1 MKNLYKALT
10 VFYIVFP
17 LIIVLLMRQ
26 AYSQS
31 IFGNW
36 SFLFGI
42 VLYYLSILMVVAR
55 QKIILMIPV
64 LFFSW
69 FWLTYGFD
77 LHGFTFFLFICIFSG
92 AFFYQLAQNVKH
104 FIKKVLPENKL
115 AEEYEL
121 KIEKMYARLNLY
133 KQKHPT
139 ATITPDVIDSIR
151 NDIFFA

>member
-1 MKNLYKALT
+1 MKNLFKALT

-17 LIIVLLMRQ
+17 LIIMPLMQ
-26 AYSQS
+26 SSFTQS

-42 VLYYLSILMVVAR
+42 VLYYLSILVIAAK

-69 FWLTYGFD
+69 FWSTYGFE
-77 LHGFTFFLFICIFSG
+77 LHGLTFFLFICIFSG

-104 FIKKVLPENKL
+104 FIKKVLPENQL
-115 AEEYEL
+115 AEEYER
-121 KIEKMYARLNLY
+121 KIEKMYARLHLY
-133 KQKHPT
+133 KQKNPT
-139 ATITPDVIDSIR
+139 AAITPDVIDSIR

>member
-1 MKNLYKALT
+1 MKNLFKALT

-17 LIIVLLMRQ
+17 LIVVPVMRS
-26 AYSQS
+26 AFTQS
-31 IFGNW
+31 IFGSW

-42 VLYYLSILMVVAR
+42 VLYYTSILIIIAR

-64 LFFSW
+64 LFFCW
-69 FWLTYGFD
+69 FWFTYGFD
-77 LHGFTFFLFICIFSG
+77 LHGFTFFLSICIFSG
-92 AFFYQLAQNVKH
+92 AFFYQLAQKVKH
-104 FIKKVLPENKL
+104 FIKRVLPENKL

-139 ATITPDVIDSIR
+139 AAITPDVIDSIR